1 MSGLNEVDKFG
12 LGGLLPLIRNENVDM
27 AMFGLG
33 TDLNQMGLELDQ
45 PEYGSIFLKNSC
57 RDLSMQA
64 FLSVSMAIQQYLSS
78 QF

>member
-1 MSGLNEVDKFG
+1 LSGQSEVDKFG

-45 PEYGSIFLKNSC
+45 PEYGSIFLKNSR

-64 FLSVSMAIQQYLSS
+64 FLSVSMAIY
-78 QF
+78 